1 MQAPLRRLP
10 TDPGSRRQVGTSA
23 VGSSDRDRGV
33 HQHQHQHQQSS
44 RSCRRATSASLGLRN
59 ARLSPRLSVS
69 LVRRPTPSTPRST
82 HALKDHRGQPEGTR
96 SVRFKRHEKN
106 YKRKHDGGADRL
118 RAGVG
123 AEAFRVGVIIGKGA
137 LASGFVLVWSRK
149 VVKTKFFGL
158 NFHLL
163 SFLKSFWQ

>member
-1 MQAPLRRLP
+1 MRTLIRGKPSLSMQGPVVPAAYRPREPPAGRHQCGWQLRPRRAPTP
-10 TDPGSRRQVGTSA
+10 APA
-23 VGSSDRDRGV
+23 
-33 HQHQHQHQQSS
+33 HQQSS

-137 LASGFVLVWSRK
+137 LASGFVLV
-149 VVKTKFFGL
+149 
-158 NFHLL
+158 
-163 SFLKSFWQ
+163 